1 MNTVSLRRYFVR
13 RRQQHHIRHGD
24 HNDLVVSQPG
34 NSRYPT
40 SQRRPLV
47 ERRQHHLSSI
57 IRIPTNEPPPQEGIH
72 VADSDGTTKYKEE
85 IVDDQQTYDVSMLTH
100 PPALADRSSNVV
112 NPEEEEKE

>member
-24 HNDLVVSQPG
+24 HNDLVVSQ
-34 NSRYPT
+34 
-40 SQRRPLV
+40 
-47 ERRQHHLSSI
+47 
-57 IRIPTNEPPPQEGIH
+57 PPQEGIH